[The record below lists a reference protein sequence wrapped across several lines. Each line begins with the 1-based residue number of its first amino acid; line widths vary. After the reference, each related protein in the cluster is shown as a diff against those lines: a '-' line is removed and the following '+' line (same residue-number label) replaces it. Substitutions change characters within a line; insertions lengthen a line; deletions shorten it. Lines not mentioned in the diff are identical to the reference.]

1 MFIPLKD
8 FNPTRRPAVVVI
20 GIILLN
26 FCVFI
31 YQGYLSREH
40 LQHPLRALKVPGE
53 GAADMR
59 ALAWP
64 SSLEYFVLKDG
75 LVPAELVGGR
85 NVEIPVGTD
94 RFGRTVIYQRRTSPP
109 LSLLFSLFMHGSWL
123 HLLGNMLFL
132 WIFGNNIEDRLGR
145 IKFVFFYLLCG
156 IVASLTHVL
165 FNLDSLVPVI
175 GASGAVS
182 GVMGA
187 YLALFP
193 TARVRT
199 LVFLFILVT
208 TMDIPA
214 SVFLVI
220 WFLFQFLSA
229 AGGSGIAWLAHVGGF
244 ILGFLLLKFFMPK
257 REPVVEILP

>member
-8 FNPTRRPAVVVI
+8 YNPTRRPAVVVI
-20 GIILLN
+20 LIILLN

-40 LQHPLRALKVPGE
+40 LQNPLQASDLHP
-53 GAADMR
+53 
-59 ALAWP
+59 LAWP

-75 LVPAELVGGR
+75 LIPRELVQQH
-85 NVEIPVGTD
+85 NLEIPVGTD
-94 RFGRTVIYQRRTSPP
+94 RWGNAVLYQRRVSPP

-123 HLLGNMLFL
+123 HLLGNMLFF

-145 IKFVFFYLLCG
+145 VKFIFFYLFCG
-156 IVASLTHVL
+156 VAASLAHVL

-199 LVFLFILVT
+199 LVFIFILVT

-214 SVFLVI
+214 AVFLVI
-220 WFLFQFLSA
+220 WFIFQFLSA
-229 AGGSGIAWLAHVGGF
+229 GGGSGIAWLAHVGGF
-244 ILGFLLLKFFMPK
+244 VLGFLLLKLFMTK
-257 REPVVEILP
+257 KEPVVEILP

>member
-8 FNPTRRPAVVVI
+8 YNPTRRPAVVVML
-20 GIILLN
+20 IILLN
-26 FCVFI
+26 FSVFV
-31 YQGYLSREH
+31 YQSYLSREH
-40 LQHPLRALKVPGE
+40 LQEPLRASDLQ
-53 GAADMR
+53 

-64 SSLEYFVLKDG
+64 SSLEYYVLKDG
-75 LVPAELVGGR
+75 LIPAELVRLR
-85 NVEIPVGTD
+85 NLEIPVGKD
-94 RFGRTVIYQRRTSPP
+94 RWGQTVIYPRRISPP
-109 LSLLFSLFMHGSWL
+109 LSLLLSLFMHGSWL

-145 IKFVFFYLLCG
+145 IRFVFFYLLCG
-156 IVASLTHVL
+156 VGASLAHVL
-165 FNLDSLVPVI
+165 FNPDSLVPVI
-175 GASGAVS
+175 GASGAIS

-199 LVFLFILVT
+199 LVFVFILVT

-220 WFLFQFLSA
+220 WFAFQFLSA
-229 AGGSGIAWLAHVGGF
+229 GDGSGIAWMAHVGGF
-244 ILGFLLLKFFMPK
+244 ILGFLMVKLFLAGKKPA
-257 REPVVEILP
+257 VEIVP